1 MEAIIGLFSV
11 GFIIWIFWTIAKGSS
26 DGSQHSDSSGP
37 FNFSISEKVERREN
51 FDFTCLD
58 FSISGSISLS
68 NQGNL
73 AMMRLTL
80 EVIDGEGKTW
90 PVFTKLKDLSD
101 NNGAFRFIEAIPLP
115 YQHTVLKKPLSFLT
129 VPKTALSF
137 PVKGTFRLRAKFV
150 IIERMHSGG
159 SLKPVVAT
167 TSEIIISS
175 EEFGYKDR
183 AGHREMTGDVAV
195 KLATLLSLADGS
207 ADQVEADVVKDYI
220 TQKISRSGSR
230 KDAVK
235 QRLNEAVHAAFVVA
249 EETRRIPAAIGS
261 LCKKCADFPLANKLE
276 IVELLL
282 RVTRADN
289 VARQS
294 EITLLEQIVR
304 KMKVD
309 FEEYKKLRDKLISTS
324 VYEGGTNARSL
335 LGITDD
341 MSAAEIRKLLNNEYR
356 KWNSLQNSSD
366 AEVKTQAQKIIRL
379 IAEERA
385 KLRAK

>member
-1 MEAIIGLFSV
+1 
-11 GFIIWIFWTIAKGSS
+11 
-26 DGSQHSDSSGP
+26 
-37 FNFSISEKVERREN
+37 
-51 FDFTCLD
+51 
-58 FSISGSISLS
+58 
-68 NQGNL
+68 
-73 AMMRLTL
+73 
-80 EVIDGEGKTW
+80 
-90 PVFTKLKDLSD
+90 
-101 NNGAFRFIEAIPLP
+101 
-115 YQHTVLKKPLSFLT
+115 LSFLAI
-129 VPKTALSF
+129 PKATLSF
-137 PVKGTFRLRAKFV
+137 PIKGTFCLRAKFA
-150 IIERMHSGG
+150 IIERMYSGG
-159 SLKPVVAT
+159 SLKPIVAT

-195 KLATLLSLADGS
+195 KLATLLSHADGS
-207 ADQVEADVVKDYI
+207 ADQVEADAVKDYI
-220 TQKISRSGSR
+220 TQKINCSGSR
-230 KDAVK
+230 KDVVK
-235 QRLNEAVHAAFVVA
+235 QRLNEAVRAAFVEAAKV
-249 EETRRIPAAIGS
+249 RRIPAAIDS
-261 LCKKCADFPLANKLE
+261 LCEKCVDFPLANKLE

-294 EITLLEQIVR
+294 EIMLLEQIIK

-324 VYEGGTNARSL
+324 VYEGGANARSL

-341 MSAAEIRKLLNNEYR
+341 MSAAEIRKLLNDEYR

-366 AEVKTQAQKIIRL
+366 AEVKAQAQKVIRL

>member
-1 MEAIIGLFSV
+1 M
-11 GFIIWIFWTIAKGSS
+11 
-26 DGSQHSDSSGP
+26 
-37 FNFSISEKVERREN
+37 
-51 FDFTCLD
+51 
-58 FSISGSISLS
+58 
-68 NQGNL
+68 
-73 AMMRLTL
+73 
-80 EVIDGEGKTW
+80 
-90 PVFTKLKDLSD
+90 
-101 NNGAFRFIEAIPLP
+101 
-115 YQHTVLKKPLSFLT
+115 Y
-129 VPKTALSF
+129 
-137 PVKGTFRLRAKFV
+137 
-150 IIERMHSGG
+150 SGG
-159 SLKPVVAT
+159 SLKPIVAT

-195 KLATLLSLADGS
+195 KLATLLSHADGS
-207 ADQVEADVVKDYI
+207 ADQVEADAVKDYI
-220 TQKISRSGSR
+220 TQKINCSGSR
-230 KDAVK
+230 KDVVK
-235 QRLNEAVHAAFVVA
+235 QRLNEAVRAAFVEAAKV
-249 EETRRIPAAIGS
+249 RRIPAAIDS
-261 LCKKCADFPLANKLE
+261 LCEKCVDFPLANKLE

-294 EITLLEQIVR
+294 EIMLLEQIIK

-324 VYEGGTNARSL
+324 VYEGGANARSL

-341 MSAAEIRKLLNNEYR
+341 MSAAEIRKLLNDEYR

-366 AEVKTQAQKIIRL
+366 AEVKAQAQKVIRL